1 MTARRE
7 LQRRLASL
15 AEIRSIMNSMKALAF
30 METRKLDRL
39 MASQRAM
46 VATID
51 GAARDLLRY
60 HPDLLPV
67 QGPVPTLQLL
77 IGSQRGFCGD
87 FNEALQ
93 KTVTDTPAAGVQALP
108 KDRIL
113 VGRRLRLRVADET
126 RLCAALDGP
135 DVAEDVD
142 RVLREIVAVISR
154 VQAERGVIGVV
165 ARYHGPG
172 DGMPLVRPLL
182 PPWQEP
188 PSSGDGRTV
197 PPVLNVPPRDMFR
210 ALVEHYL
217 LAALHE
223 ILLTSLWAEN
233 MRRARHL
240 EGAVKRLDER
250 IEALASRSQ
259 QLRQEEIIEEI
270 EVILLNETGPQAKH
284 AGLVQGPF
292 ADGPGGEPSNPRNS
306 T

>member
-7 LQRRLASL
+7 LQRRLVSL

-51 GAARDLLRY
+51 SAAQDLLHF

-67 QGPVPTLQLL
+67 KEPLPTLQLL
-77 IGSQRGFCGD
+77 IGSERGFCGD
-87 FNEALQ
+87 FNESVQTVDPEGPATTARVLQ
-93 KTVTDTPAAGVQALP
+93 KDW
-108 KDRIL
+108 II
-113 VGRRLRLRVADET
+113 VGRKLRLRAADES
-126 RLCAALDGP
+126 RIRAAVDGA

-142 RVLREIVAVISR
+142 RVLREIVAVIGQ
-154 VQAERGVIGVV
+154 VQAEQGGIGLV
-165 ARYHGPG
+165 ARYHGP
-172 DGMPLVRPLL
+172 DGSTPLNRPLL
-182 PPWQEP
+182 PPWQDIPAE
-188 PSSGDGRTV
+188 GRGRAV

-210 ALVEHYL
+210 GLVEHYL
-217 LAALHE
+217 FAALHE

-240 EGAVKRLDER
+240 EGAVNRLDER
-250 IEALASRSQ
+250 IEVLASRSQ
-259 QLRQEEIIEEI
+259 QLRQEEIVEEI
-270 EVILLNETGPQAKH
+270 EVILLNETGPQ
-284 AGLVQGPF
+284 
-292 ADGPGGEPSNPRNS
+292 PGRSRIP